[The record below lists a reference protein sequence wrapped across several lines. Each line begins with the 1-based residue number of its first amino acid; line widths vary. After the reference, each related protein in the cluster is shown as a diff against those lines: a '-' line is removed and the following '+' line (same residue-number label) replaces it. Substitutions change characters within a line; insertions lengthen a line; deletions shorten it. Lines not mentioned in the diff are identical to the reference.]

1 MSLPV
6 KKVYIDSRF
15 RTPDSLS
22 TSSFKFQLSRNL
34 YMPKNTVFY
43 VEDVCIP
50 NTWLTIETGVNDR
63 LYVRYAAGQ
72 GFYFDVYVTI
82 GMGQYDVSTFA
93 TALQSAFTSFNINPT
108 GQSVIHPFQ
117 NVITVTPAT
126 VYNTVSITSSSLHF
140 FLPTD
145 HDLQTLYNGTWL
157 SAQYAIPYDINNIQ
171 SCNMVIG
178 NTTGTSPLY
187 VPGTRFNS
195 SFLQLTHN
203 NIYISSPNLG
213 TYTTLGARGESNII
227 KKIPVTSSYGYLI
240 VDQYSSNHDFLD
252 CSDQTLCT
260 LEFNIKDVT
269 GNVVNLHGYN
279 VSFSL
284 VFASHNEDGVR

>member
-15 RTPDSLS
+15 RTPDSFS

-72 GFYFDVYVTI
+72 GYYFDVYVTI
-82 GMGQYDVSTFA
+82 GTGQYDVSTFA

-108 GQSVIHPFQ
+108 GQSVLYPFQ
-117 NVITVTPAT
+117 NVITVSPNT

-140 FLPTD
+140 S
-145 HDLQTLYNGTWL
+145 Y
-157 SAQYAIPYDINNIQ
+157 
-171 SCNMVIG
+171 
-178 NTTGTSPLY
+178 
-187 VPGTRFNS
+187 
-195 SFLQLTHN
+195 QLTMIYSLYTMVRGCHHN
-203 NIYISSPNLG
+203 MRYH
-213 TYTTLGARGESNII
+213 TTSTILKAVIW
-227 KKIPVTSSYGYLI
+227 
-240 VDQYSSNHDFLD
+240 
-252 CSDQTLCT
+252 
-260 LEFNIKDVT
+260 
-269 GNVVNLHGYN
+269 
-279 VSFSL
+279 
-284 VFASHNEDGVR
+284 